1 MFKFQ
6 KKFSRLLVLLKPI
19 GKAKWKLVLDDSD
32 KEERGRTAHVK
43 IGKRAATRAA
53 TGRAFHFGIVYWSQ
67 QGSAATNT
75 RLNTSGVPSENRGFQ
90 CRRHC
95 GEGM

>member
-1 MFKFQ
+1 M
-6 KKFSRLLVLLKPI
+6 S
-19 GKAKWKLVLDDSD
+19 KLV
-32 KEERGRTAHVK
+32 
-43 IGKRAATRAA
+43 KRAATRAA

-75 RLNTSGVPSENRGFQ
+75 RLNTSGVPSENRGVQ

-95 GEGM
+95 DEGMKKLCQLQCKVNYSANWFKGRQ